1 MLRKAA
7 SLFCF
12 VLTTNRQYDK
22 LNKNYGV
29 EGEEESSGLC
39 CGYAAGRYIFKTE
52 VSTKWIRQNI
62 D

>member
-22 LNKNYGV
+22 LNRNYGV
-29 EGEEESSGLC
+29 EGDKASPGLC
-39 CGYAAGRYIFKTE
+39 CGKQQEDTF
-52 VSTKWIRQNI
+52 SRQR
-62 D
+62 

>member
-12 VLTTNRQYDK
+12 VLTRNSQYDK

-29 EGEEESSGLC
+29 EGDERSPGLR
-39 CGYAAGRYIFKTE
+39 CG
-52 VSTKWIRQNI
+52 
-62 D
+62 